1 MIKELTREN
10 FDIEINSANV
20 PVLVDFYADW
30 CGPCKML
37 RPILEQISDE
47 RDDCMVAAVNIDEQD
62 ELADEYIYR
71 YIDEEEE
78 LAPAA

>member
-47 RDDCMVAAVNIDEQD
+47 RDDCMVAASPRKESRRWIKYTFS
-62 ELADEYIYR
+62 ATSAR
-71 YIDEEEE
+71 
-78 LAPAA
+78 